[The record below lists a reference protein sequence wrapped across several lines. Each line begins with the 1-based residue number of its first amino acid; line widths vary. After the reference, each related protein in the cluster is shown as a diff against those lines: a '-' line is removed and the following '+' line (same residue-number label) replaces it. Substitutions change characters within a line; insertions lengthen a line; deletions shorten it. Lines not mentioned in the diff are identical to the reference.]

1 MSELPN
7 IVFFGS
13 DAICLPVLNYLKH
26 EAAGK
31 CVLRA
36 VVSQPDRRQGRGKKL
51 QPNPVAAW
59 AAENGVE
66 LLQPESPTRELAQ
79 WLATEQ
85 TAVSLVM
92 AYGHFLQKSLREA
105 APQGMWNFHG
115 SLLPNYRGASPVETA
130 LASGDTATG
139 VGLMQVVKE
148 MDAGAVADVEVVHI
162 GELDTGPALRA
173 KVGEAVVP
181 LLRRNLSALLA
192 GELSLTEQDLSKV
205 TYCRKM
211 RKEDGA
217 IDFSLSA
224 IEIYN
229 RLRAFSPWPGGY
241 FDHGESRIKVGRASV
256 AADELSSAAPGI
268 VLSTGS
274 EVRVATSAGDICFHE
289 LQRPG
294 ARMLPA
300 ADFLRGY
307 PIVAGDLLMGSVAE
321 PLVRQ
326 DS

>member
-26 EAAGK
+26 EAADE

-92 AYGHFLQKSLREA
+92 AYGHFLQKSLRDA

-115 SLLPNYRGASPVETA
+115 SLLPNYRGASPV
-130 LASGDTATG
+130 
-139 VGLMQVVKE
+139 
-148 MDAGAVADVEVVHI
+148 
-162 GELDTGPALRA
+162 
-173 KVGEAVVP
+173 
-181 LLRRNLSALLA
+181 
-192 GELSLTEQDLSKV
+192 
-205 TYCRKM
+205 
-211 RKEDGA
+211 
-217 IDFSLSA
+217 
-224 IEIYN
+224 
-229 RLRAFSPWPGGY
+229 
-241 FDHGESRIKVGRASV
+241 
-256 AADELSSAAPGI
+256 
-268 VLSTGS
+268 
-274 EVRVATSAGDICFHE
+274 
-289 LQRPG
+289 
-294 ARMLPA
+294 
-300 ADFLRGY
+300 
-307 PIVAGDLLMGSVAE
+307 
-321 PLVRQ
+321 
-326 DS
+326 